1 MIVTFHTSLWQATPW
16 QARLRGIRSE
26 DGFTLIELLVASAM
40 AIVLLGATL
49 TLLVSSQQV
58 QARDAE
64 WAQTMQAGRTGLA
77 RMAHEIRQASKIQT
91 AEAGTID
98 FLATIGGK
106 SWQIKFECG
115 VAQPSTTYD
124 ECVRFAAEESKS
136 LPASGSPIVR
146 DVLNGGAVFSYS
158 PSTTS
163 PNVVTLKVELP
174 AKGTLHLASADDN
187 KHSIVLED
195 AAFMR
200 NLDLAG

>member
-1 MIVTFHTSLWQATPW
+1 MIVTFHTTPW
-16 QARLRGIRSE
+16 QARLRGIKSE
-26 DGFTLIELLVASAM
+26 GGFTLIELLVASTM
-40 AIVLLGATL
+40 AIILLGATL
-49 TLLVSSQQV
+49 TLLITSQQV

-77 RMAHEIRQASKIQT
+77 RMAHEIRQASKIET

-115 VAQPSTTYD
+115 VAQPGTTYD

-136 LPASGSPIVR
+136 LPTTGSPTVR
-146 DVLNGGAVFSYS
+146 DVLNGTTVFAYS
-158 PSTTS
+158 PNTTS

-174 AKGTLHLASADDN
+174 AKGTLHLASAGDN
-187 KHSIVLED
+187 KHNIVLEN